1 MLKVVCFGEIL
12 WDKFKDQK
20 RAGGA
25 PMNVA
30 LHLHKQGLKC
40 GLISSV
46 GNDDLGKELIEVM
59 SLQGFPTDLIQTHET
74 LPTGV
79 VEVEL
84 DEMQQASY
92 TIVKP
97 VAWDAILLTE
107 EEKKLVAEAEVFV
120 YGSLACRNTDSR
132 STLLDLLPFAK
143 KRVLDLNLR
152 APHYEVPVL
161 KELIAPAEILKIN
174 EDELAYLG
182 EMYHISA
189 PDIDGLV
196 QQLSKKTDTP
206 LICVTL
212 GDKGAMALYDGA
224 IYRHSGFKI
233 RVADTVGAG
242 DSFLATF
249 IHGLLSQLPMDKTLQ
264 NACAVGAFVA
274 SKHGANPDYTLTNI
288 EGADFYTS

>member
-182 EMYHISA
+182 EVYHILA

-196 QQLSKKTDTP
+196 QQLSKETDTP

-249 IHGLLSQLPMDKTLQ
+249 INGLLSHLPMDKVLQ

-274 SKHGANPDYTLTNI
+274 SKQGANPDYTLTNI